1 MENRLQPW
9 YTHTSA
15 SQSLTW
21 APRSQTCQEWAKTS
35 DGGPGS
41 PPPDAQRP
49 GEGRSFTMQCRHHPT
64 RGRRPL
70 PRPGCSKA
78 PANSRLVVSGERESC
93 QLGLCVM
100 IPDVLAEKE
109 GPRPASEPSTLSNQG
124 ISRLCSKVM
133 LIGNVTYKLFSIS
146 LWTDICFVCSVPS
159 ASPGALGSLSLVEI
173 PSGTGWESQDRRTD
187 GRTGVV
193 WCGWGSGAW
202 LRVRVSVD
210 PMLWAQRPAQ

>member
-1 MENRLQPW
+1 MEDRGHLPQMHNVQGRDGVSPC
-9 YTHTSA
+9 SA
-15 SQSLTW
+15 ASTPRGDAGPSP
-21 APRSQTCQEWAKTS
+21 APGA
-35 DGGPGS
+35 
-41 PPPDAQRP
+41 A
-49 GEGRSFTMQCRHHPT
+49 
-64 RGRRPL
+64 RPL
-70 PRPGCSKA
+70 

-100 IPDVLAEKE
+100 IPDVLTEKE

-173 PSGTGWESQDRRTD
+173 PSRTGWESQDRRTD